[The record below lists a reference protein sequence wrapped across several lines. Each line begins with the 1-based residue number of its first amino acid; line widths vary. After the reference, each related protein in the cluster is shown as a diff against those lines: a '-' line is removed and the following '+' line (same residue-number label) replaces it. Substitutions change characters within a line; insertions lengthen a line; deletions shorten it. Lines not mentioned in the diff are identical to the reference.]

1 MNNLTNE
8 DIKAFANKPLTE
20 LVALAGSYYMDGND
34 EEVVVCFNHL
44 AKRLELEE
52 KYTRALDYALA
63 DAHLSA
69 TISDYASSAISLSQ
83 IANLLNA
90 QDDATDRCTLP
101 AYYTSVMSMKHLM
114 GLHYL
119 SLDDSVP
126 PVVSE
131 DTLERFLLYKK
142 INLNSISQ
150 NVDYSFSIH
159 AILAR
164 FVLDGH
170 DTCIRHVYHNL
181 KSSLLYF
188 DAIIKASK
196 RTAGLLESNNVLLNA
211 AVTHVRLL
219 IMRYRD
225 SEEFIKNAKMISV
238 KLLDRDLRPSYHMA
252 VCTHA
257 CMHYSSRLFW
267 KGLLQGSITFP
278 AAKERVPLSVILSKL
293 NHSASDTQGESSI
306 FRKLDII
313 FADLLSSLQISN
325 CSAIVRDNAILEF
338 VELLG
343 KYPLLT
349 HSFVPFVEDKLRVL
363 DHDAVDE
370 AQEAFSSA
378 LKRYRYFSESIV
390 RMDQSIVADFSD
402 LVEITEADSARECI
416 ALIPGLTVFST
427 ASSGVVAIIYNFL
440 QSTHALKEGLYFSV
454 KPEGSEVHSS
464 SRELSGIMAYTD
476 SLKSLFSTSIDGT
489 FFDKT
494 LFHFAW
500 FLLKDYD
507 ANVEE
512 RVVKV
517 MPPELALLFL
527 ETIVLAGQYVFVILQ
542 ELEGSTV
549 TDTLQTLCEKVVF
562 AMDNSIDLLSLS
574 TTTHK
579 VLLSVLL
586 NLLDSDNF
594 QSGSEDVFGIT
605 SATYVLICDV
615 LSYKEPIS
623 NYGRFLRT
631 VLHSFYTTPSIV
643 TATKESC
650 NWQKELLDLL
660 QSLYNMGTMYCLDVR
675 FEQILS
681 RENGSASI
689 ADVSFGQ
696 IQALL
701 IKMTNDYGISCSL
714 LATRELFSYR
724 QEFDLDRW
732 MVKRRIVKH
741 PRPHR
746 TRELFLDK
754 HPYIQ
759 STIRMLDTN
768 SAYGGKNSIF
778 RSKVQARPFTEKET
792 ESKTPDSSDSQKPA
806 SHPTEDH
813 SGSFKED
820 ISTAD
825 SNDNSNDKVI
835 EPEIKTIPVK
845 MDAAELFAPPREEQ
859 TMQTI
864 LLNVYSNYGLRPR
877 DLVTM
882 SVLPG
887 ERLVALDSSRI
898 VKYVPDSDNFAFI
911 CYLVKQLLTAED
923 ITASALS
930 GGQVRETVRL
940 SLGQVDASEAQMHEL
955 LNFLLLRGSKLSFH
969 LANSSAPCALF
980 TTLTQMI
987 LNPSHCKNMG
997 HGLFAEGTELCIKES
1012 RVPLSLL
1019 FVFLTGVGSLCR
1031 RTEVSISQCTSVPDS
1046 KGVLSGEIQT
1056 AHALPEGAT
1065 LTFLDLTGTDLR
1077 DVNFCTI
1084 RSTLAIEKLYLNG
1097 AVFSP
1102 TLFSA
1107 LIACSINV
1115 AEIHMKSISLDCFK
1129 IASRINYEDIPGLK
1143 TIEVSSVDRE
1153 GSLPYRPVFET
1164 FRSFGIEVRLSD

>member
-8 DIKAFANKPLTE
+8 DIKAFANRPLTE
-20 LVALAGSYYMDGND
+20 LVTLAGSYYMDGND

-52 KYTRALDYALA
+52 KYTCALDYALA

-69 TISDYASSAISLSQ
+69 TISDYSSSAISLSQ
-83 IANLLNA
+83 VANLLNA

-126 PVVSE
+126 PMVSE
-131 DTLERFLLYKK
+131 DTLERFLLYKR

-159 AILAR
+159 TILAR

-170 DTCIRHVYHNL
+170 DTCIRHIYHNL

-196 RTAGLLESNNVLLNA
+196 RTAGLLESNNMLLNA

-238 KLLDRDLRPSYHMA
+238 KLLDRDLRLSYNMA

-267 KGLLQGSITFP
+267 RGLLQGNITFP
-278 AAKERVPLSVILSKL
+278 AAKERVPLSIILSKL
-293 NHSASDTQGESSI
+293 NYSISDAQRESSI
-306 FRKLDII
+306 SRKLDVI
-313 FADLLSSLQISN
+313 FADLISSLQISN
-325 CSAIVRDNAILEF
+325 CSPIVRDNTILEF

-349 HSFVPFVEDKLRVL
+349 HSFVPFVEDKLKVL
-363 DHDAVDE
+363 EHDAVDE
-370 AQEAFSSA
+370 AQETFGSA
-378 LKRYRYFSESIV
+378 LKRYRYFNENIIKMSQRLVE
-390 RMDQSIVADFSD
+390 DFSE
-402 LVEITEADSARECI
+402 LVEITEADSVRECI
-416 ALIPGLTVFST
+416 ALIPGLTVFYT
-427 ASSGVVAIIYNFL
+427 TNPGVVAIIYNFL
-440 QSTHALKEGLYFSV
+440 QSIHALKEGLYFSV
-454 KPEGSEVHSS
+454 KHEGSEVYSRSQLSS
-464 SRELSGIMAYTD
+464 IVTYAD
-476 SLKSLFSTSIDGT
+476 SLKTLFSTSIDGT

-494 LFHFAW
+494 LFYFAW

-507 ANVEE
+507 ANIEE

-549 TDTLQTLCEKVVF
+549 TDTLQIICEKVVSM
-562 AMDNSIDLLSLS
+562 MDSATDLLSLS
-574 TTTHK
+574 TTTHR
-579 VLLSVLL
+579 VLLSVIL
-586 NLLDSDNF
+586 NLLDSNSL
-594 QSGSEDVFGIT
+594 QKGSEDVIGIT
-605 SATYVLICDV
+605 SATYMLICDV

-623 NYGRFLRT
+623 SYGRFLRT
-631 VLHSFYTTPSIV
+631 VLHSFYTTPSIK
-643 TATKESC
+643 TAAKEGCS
-650 NWQKELLDLL
+650 WQKELLDLL
-660 QSLYNMGTMYCLDVR
+660 QSFYNMGTIYCLDVR

-681 RENGSASI
+681 RENRSTFNI
-689 ADVSFGQ
+689 DVSFGQ

-701 IKMTNDYGISCSL
+701 IKMSHDYGISCSL
-714 LATRELFSYR
+714 LSTRELFSYR
-724 QEFDLDRW
+724 QEFDLDKW
-732 MVKRRIVKH
+732 MVKHRIVKH

-768 SAYGGKNSIF
+768 SAYGGMNSIF
-778 RSKVQARPFTEKET
+778 RSKVQVLPLAEEKE
-792 ESKTPDSSDSQKPA
+792 KIPDPSNTQEPISN
-806 SHPTEDH
+806 PTEDQ
-813 SGSFKED
+813 SGSFEED
-820 ISTAD
+820 IDTAE
-825 SNDNSNDKVI
+825 SNDKVI
-835 EPEIKTIPVK
+835 EPKIKTIPIK
-845 MDAAELFAPPREEQ
+845 IETAELFAPSKEEQ
-859 TMQTI
+859 IMQST
-864 LLNVYSNYGLRPR
+864 LLSIYSNHGLRPR

-882 SVLPG
+882 STLPG
-887 ERLVALDSSRI
+887 ERLIALDSSH
-898 VKYVPDSDNFAFI
+898 VMKYIPDTNHFAFI
-911 CYLVKQLLTAED
+911 CHLVKQLLTAED

-930 GGQVRETVRL
+930 EGQVCETVRL
-940 SLGQVDASEAQMHEL
+940 SLSQVDASEAQMHEL
-955 LNFLLLRGSKLSFH
+955 LSFLLPRGSKLNFH
-969 LANSSAPCALF
+969 LVNSSASCALF
-980 TTLTQMI
+980 AAFTQAI
-987 LNPSHCKNMG
+987 SNPSQCKNLN
-997 HGLFAEGTELCIKES
+997 HGLFAEGTELCIRES
-1012 RVPLSLL
+1012 RVPLSFL
-1019 FVFLTGVGSLCR
+1019 FIFLTGVGLLCKR
-1031 RTEVSISQCTSVPDS
+1031 SEVSISRCTGVPDS
-1046 KGVLSGEIQT
+1046 KKVLSDEVQLT
-1056 AHALPEGAT
+1056 HALPEGSV
-1065 LTFLDLTGTDLR
+1065 LSFVDLTGTDLR
-1077 DVNFCTI
+1077 DVNFYTI
-1084 RSTLAIEKLYLNG
+1084 RSTLTIERLYLNG

-1102 TLFSA
+1102 ALFSA
-1107 LIACSINV
+1107 LITCSINV
-1115 AEIHMKSISLDCFK
+1115 VEIHMKSISLDCFK

-1143 TIEVSSVDRE
+1143 MIEVSSVNRE

-1164 FRSFGIEVRLSD
+1164 FKSFGIEVHFGD